1 MRLIGLLLVMLSMP
15 LGLWAQARKQVTM
28 PVGPRR
34 VMIAQSTQGQAG
46 AWAQDTR
53 REREATT
60 STANP
65 RPERTQGSDLRNS
78 APTTSQRTTGPQP
91 RRQGLNGTI
100 SPSSQSDQPTVGASR
115 PLIPGESHL
124 SQPLVNTELQRQRP
138 YRASWSLS
146 LGGQFIRDTLANQKT
161 QAALGLNL
169 GLEYNFTEMFA
180 LNVQP
185 RVSFRNGH
193 IQAATGTNGREN
205 SLELLNAAAVLSDR
219 NYFALTAGAL
229 DMTQTHSTLLVASTF
244 PAAKAMISTGESRA
258 LSLSLSAMAAV
269 PSSATLTNNSQD
281 YDKTPSF
288 GSAALRLR
296 YQGTRFDAL
305 AQVATFQY
313 RDLPLNVSTDSTY
326 LGNTP
331 LGTDNS
337 PQTEFRYRFQGQEAR
352 LGAGIQMSRRL
363 SYRFQGAMI
372 RNAEAPEG
380 LATGYLLGNQ
390 LEVVASGNWTIVPS
404 FSYFR
409 VEPDAT
415 VANYN
420 DAMTT
425 TNRIGYATGVTFHYQ
440 KLFKVGAL
448 GGEREVIYLKTS
460 QARER
465 FMNLTLETFDVPF

>member
-1 MRLIGLLLVMLSMP
+1 MVTMRLFGLLFIMLSFP
-15 LGLWAQARKQVTM
+15 LHLWAQA
-28 PVGPRR
+28 G
-34 VMIAQSTQGQAG
+34 A
-46 AWAQDTR
+46 AWATDSR
-53 REREATT
+53 RERAATT
-60 STANP
+60 STKSSP
-65 RPERTQGSDLRNS
+65 RPSSGSS
-78 APTTSQRTTGPQP
+78 ATSSTWRGNTGATRSSLSPNRSARTTS
-91 RRQGLNGTI
+91 LKANEA
-100 SPSSQSDQPTVGASR
+100 PTVGAAR

-124 SQPLVNTELQRQRP
+124 SQALTTTELPPERP
-138 YRASWSLS
+138 YRASWSLT
-146 LGGQFIRDTLANQKT
+146 LGGQFIRDNLANQKT

-169 GLEYNFTEMFA
+169 GLDYNFTEMFS

-193 IQAATGTNGREN
+193 VQAATSSNGREN
-205 SLELLNAAAVLSDR
+205 SLELLNAAAVFSDR

-244 PAAKAMISTGESRA
+244 PAAKALLSTGESRA
-258 LSLSLSAMAAV
+258 FAVSVSALAAV

-288 GSAALRLR
+288 NSVALRAR
-296 YQGTRFDAL
+296 YQGERFDAL
-305 AQVATFQY
+305 AQIAAFQFK
-313 RDLPLNVSTDSTY
+313 DLPLNVSTDSTF

-331 LGTDNS
+331 LGADNS
-337 PQTEFRYRFQGQEAR
+337 PQSEFRYRFQGQEAR
-352 LGAGIQMSRRL
+352 LGAGFEISRRL
-363 SYRFQGAMI
+363 LYRFQGAI
-372 RNAEAPEG
+372 VRNSEAPEG
-380 LATGYLLGNQ
+380 LSQGYLLGNQ
-390 LEVVASGNWTIVPS
+390 LEFLMSGDWTLAPS

-425 TNRIGYATGVTFHYQ
+425 TNRIGYAAGLSFHFQ

-448 GGEREVIYLKTS
+448 GGEREVVYLKTS